1 MKTPH
6 IGMGRG
12 NDQSHRALS
21 NSARQPILAVEGA
34 TKRFGPIEVLKNVS
48 LSIGAQEIR
57 AICGENGAG
66 KSTLVKVFTGVHELD
81 GGIVLVDGRPTTIRS
96 PQQAQKLGI
105 AFVSQELSLAPALS
119 ILDNIWLGN
128 REAPIFHRRNHLRNR
143 ARDALDRVGLAD
155 LPLDTPVSQLSIGQR
170 QLVEIARMLTRDA
183 RVLILDEPT
192 ATLSDVE
199 IERIFG
205 ALRTLKAEG
214 RSVIYI
220 THRLGEVFE
229 ICDTVS
235 VLRNGELVDTRQI
248 AAIDRECLMEM
259 MLGRSLGEMY
269 PHGKNEPGE
278 PMLIV
283 RNLRLPGVVH
293 DFNLIARRGMVVC
306 LAGQV
311 GSGALEVLRGLAG
324 LAADATGE
332 VSVIGK
338 SMQLRSVAK
347 AQAAKVRFISEDRA
361 GEGIFLRLNAQQN
374 LVATRLSEYTRL
386 GFLARKQLSAL
397 ACTLASA
404 VGIDAARL
412 HSPADQLSGGNQQKL
427 AFGRSIGHRHSGVLL
442 MNEPTRGVDVGA
454 RADIYRLIRQFC
466 DRGYCLIMASS
477 DIEEVLGMADIIV
490 SMYRGRQVAVYRRD
504 EANMHR
510 VLADITHPYVAA

>member
-1 MKTPH
+1 
-6 IGMGRG
+6 MGRG
-12 NDQSHRALS
+12 TDLDERAVS
-21 NSARQPILAVEGA
+21 ISAGQPILAVEGA
-34 TKRFGPIEVLKNVS
+34 TKRFGPIEVLKNVT

-66 KSTLVKVFTGVHELD
+66 KSTLVKVFTGVHQLD

-96 PQQAQKLGI
+96 PQEAQKLGI

-128 REAPIFHRRNHLRNR
+128 REAPIFHRRKHLRDR
-143 ARDALDRVGLAD
+143 ARGALDRVGLAD
-155 LPLDTPVSQLSIGQR
+155 LPLETPVSQLSIGRR

-183 RVLILDEPT
+183 RMLILDEPT

-235 VLRNGELVDTRQI
+235 VLRNGELVDTRRT
-248 AAIDRECLMEM
+248 AAIDREHLMEM

-269 PHGKNEPGE
+269 PHWDSEPGE
-278 PMLIV
+278 TMLIIKH
-283 RNLRLPGVVH
+283 LRIPRIVH
-293 DFNLIARRGMVVC
+293 DFNLVARRGTIIC

-311 GSGALEVLRGLAG
+311 GSGAIEVLRGLAG
-324 LAADATGE
+324 LVADATGE
-332 VSVIGK
+332 ILVNGET
-338 SMQLRSVAK
+338 MQLRSVAK
-347 AQAAKVRFISEDRA
+347 AQTAKVQFISEDRA
-361 GEGIFLRLNAQQN
+361 GEGIFLRLNAEQN
-374 LVATRLSEYTRL
+374 LVATRLSEHTRL
-386 GFLARKQLSAL
+386 GLLARRQLSAL
-397 ACTLASA
+397 ASTLASA
-404 VGIDAARL
+404 VGVDAARL

-427 AFGRSIGHRHSGVLL
+427 AFGRSIGHQHSGVLL

-510 VLADITHPYVAA
+510 VLADITHPDVAA